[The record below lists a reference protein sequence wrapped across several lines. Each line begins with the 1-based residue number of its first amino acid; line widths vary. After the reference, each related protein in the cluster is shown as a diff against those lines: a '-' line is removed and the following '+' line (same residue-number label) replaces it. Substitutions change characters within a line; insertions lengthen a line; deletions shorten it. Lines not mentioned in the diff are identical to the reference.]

1 MKSNFQKLLETPVR
15 NYLLIFNTQQT
26 IPEHPL
32 CTTAFRPLSA
42 ESEFC
47 IFTFSSPSVKQIINI
62 AGICIHRELR
72 TNSLKLFAEYP
83 QKSIAYLKKIK
94 CSFNRLTTFL
104 THLLIHHSFIHL
116 HFFFSGTR
124 AKYQIRQ
131 YGKEEL
137 CDVTYF

>member
-83 QKSIAYLKKIK
+83 
-94 CSFNRLTTFL
+94 
-104 THLLIHHSFIHL
+104 
-116 HFFFSGTR
+116 
-124 AKYQIRQ
+124 
-131 YGKEEL
+131 
-137 CDVTYF
+137 